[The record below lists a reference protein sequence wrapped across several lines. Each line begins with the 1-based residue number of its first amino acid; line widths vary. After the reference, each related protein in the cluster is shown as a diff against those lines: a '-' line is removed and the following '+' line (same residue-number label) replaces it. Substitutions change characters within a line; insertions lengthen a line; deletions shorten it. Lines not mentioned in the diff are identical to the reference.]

1 MERLKKRPKQI
12 DIMPGVLCIQWQDG
26 HQSHF
31 DLEQLRR
38 ECPCATC
45 CALRGEPGVEAAL
58 SAEPGELQ
66 LLDDAAVT
74 ATAAV
79 SGFDYVGR
87 YGLRINW
94 ADGHNYGIYT
104 FAALRLRDTD

>member
-1 MERLKKRPKQI
+1 MERKKKRPQQI
-12 DIMPGVLCIQWQDG
+12 DLAAEQLHIQWQDG
-26 HQSHF
+26 HQSCF

-38 ECPCATC
+38 DCPCATC
-45 CALRGEPGVEAAL
+45 RSLRGEPGIQTEPAP
-58 SAEPGELQ
+58 EPGELS
-66 LLDDAAVT
+66 LLSDTAAS
-74 ATAAV
+74 ATAAA

-104 FAALRLRDTD
+104 FEALRLRDED